1 MENLDQDTLISV
13 VVFGI
18 LDFIGVCVLLAGM
31 MGSGKSS
38 VGRALAR
45 HLGWDF
51 IDTDERIEHEA
62 GKFR

>member
-31 MGSGKSS
+31 ITFLRAKLRSGRQHHTDAT
-38 VGRALAR
+38 VVQHQVRA
-45 HLGWDF
+45 HL
-51 IDTDERIEHEA
+51 
-62 GKFR
+62 